1 MLQHCFMSNSF
12 LLYFQLI
19 LLLLQESG
27 TLKLWKKKWCVLADF
42 GLFFYKDNTEQNC
55 IGSILLP
62 SYSINPCSNS
72 DMNKKF
78 AFKAEHENM
87 KTFYFA
93 AENQGE
99 MTKWLEALRMA
110 SLVQRAPG

>member
-1 MLQHCFMSNSF
+1 MFTLGDEGKFVICCN
-12 LLYFQLI
+12 I
-19 LLLLQESG
+19 LLLLIYQESG
-27 TLKLWKKKWCVLADF
+27 GLKLWKKKWAVVADY
-42 GLFFYKDNTEQNC
+42 GLFFYKDDSEQTC

-62 SYSINPCSNS
+62 SYNINCCGPS
-72 DMNKKF
+72 DVNKKY

-93 AENQGE
+93 TDNQYD
-99 MTKWLEALRMA
+99 MDKWLEALRMA

>member
-1 MLQHCFMSNSF
+1 MTCYLNASVYQHSISLQKDG
-12 LLYFQLI
+12 
-19 LLLLQESG
+19 G
-27 TLKLWKKKWCVLADF
+27 TIKLWKKKWCVLADF
-42 GLFFYKDNTEQNC
+42 GLFFYKDNSEQAC

-62 SYSINPCSNS
+62 SYSINPCTHS
-72 DMNKKF
+72 DVNKKF

-93 AENQGE
+93 AENQAD
-99 MTKWLEALRMA
+99 MDKWVEALRMA

>member
-1 MLQHCFMSNSF
+1 
-12 LLYFQLI
+12 
-19 LLLLQESG
+19 
-27 TLKLWKKKWCVLADF
+27 
-42 GLFFYKDNTEQNC
+42 
-55 IGSILLP
+55 
-62 SYSINPCSNS
+62 
-72 DMNKKF
+72 MNKKF